1 MSKFFCL
8 MGNEWKKE
16 LSKGAL
22 KIMLI
27 FLAVVSLAHPFL
39 EYVGFSSMLVPY
51 EQSFYDFYSSEI
63 AWCEQMLEEG
73 KSDEESMDYFRT
85 ELEIYRIMLDAEMD
99 YDDWRYERDL
109 ARLAVQ
115 ERQAG
120 NEAGYRD
127 WMHVITSND
136 EKAYFSLLKKNYG
149 VLYANDPARLA
160 VYEEAMDLC
169 IEREI
174 IPSHAADWRY
184 GQVEIYMQSSDDA
197 LMQQRLRDA
206 GSSWNEETL
215 EEAINLAAVA
225 KYRLENN
232 VAVNPADSFSPRFD
246 AALYAMGGLFYEVSG
261 GSEFWNAAV
270 NSVTLLLLVG
280 VFAIVIAGT
289 TVASEF
295 SSGTVRLLLICPVK
309 RWKILFSKYAT
320 ALLIMLG
327 MTAAVFSLS
336 LIAAAFCGI
345 GDALLPAVCAANG
358 EVYTVSPY
366 LLLLREYG
374 YELVGMTVMMTVAF
388 SLSTLTRAPAMAIG
402 ISVLMGAFG
411 TALSALLQG
420 VGIDAGRYLLF
431 SNLDLKG
438 IIEGTAVYPH
448 QTVGAAVLVILLHMA
463 VLLLTAYD
471 AFVRRE
477 I

>member
-8 MGNEWKKE
+8 LGNEWKKE
-16 LSKGAL
+16 ISGRAL
-22 KIMLI
+22 KGMLI
-27 FLAVVSLAHPFL
+27 FLAVASLAFPFL
-39 EYVGFSSMLVPY
+39 QNVGSSSIFVPY
-51 EQSFYDFYSSEI
+51 EQPFEDFCRDEI

-73 KSDEESMDYFRT
+73 KSDEESMEYFRT
-85 ELEIYRIMLDAEMD
+85 ELEVYRIMLDAGMN
-99 YDDWRYERDL
+99 YSDWRYERDL

-136 EKAYFSLLKKNYG
+136 EKAYFSLMKKNFG
-149 VLYANDPARLA
+149 VQYANDPMRLA
-160 VYEEAMDLC
+160 IYEEAMDLC
-169 IEREI
+169 VEREI
-174 IPSHAADWRY
+174 VPSHAADWRY
-184 GQVEIYMQSSDDA
+184 SQVEIYMQSSDDA

-232 VAVNPADSFSPRFD
+232 IGVNPADSFLQAPD
-246 AALYAMGGLFYEVSG
+246 AALYAYGGFFYEMSG
-261 GSEFWNAAV
+261 GSDFWNAAV
-270 NSVTLLLLVG
+270 NSVSLLVLVG

-309 RWKILFSKYAT
+309 RWKILFSKYAMS
-320 ALLIMLG
+320 LLIMLG
-327 MTAAVFSLS
+327 MTVAVFVLS
-336 LIAAAFCGI
+336 LTASAFCGI
-345 GDALLPAVCAANG
+345 GDAFLPAVCAANG

-374 YELVGMTVMMTVAF
+374 YELLGMTVMMTVAF

-411 TALSALLQG
+411 TTVSLLLRG
-420 VGIDAGRYLLF
+420 FEIDAGRYLLF

-438 IIEGTAVYPH
+438 IIEGTSVYPH